1 MRPKIKIDWK
11 KVREKVLQHG
21 LTAFLISQGMPP
33 MLAAEIGNKAKE
45 IYSMVSVSI
54 SDSPEDVMDAVMKKT
69 ADTLFDSGEL
79 SPENR
84 DRLSKEILTWSN
96 VKSWFLNPSNRYQF
110 EDQILSSFRED
121 PGFDADTFDVE
132 DLLDSIDKELN
143 AGIEKDSDALL
154 RMIYLM
160 LRNQQPDTKVL
171 RANRAYADVF
181 TDPLFLHKEKK
192 DTRVT
197 LQNLYVLPDVAL
209 VLGLETYDSHE
220 TYDSQSI
227 DHILKMMLEKASHA
241 ANRFEDVNPFI
252 IIEGDAGCGKTTF
265 VSWLNYH
272 YLKNDNVS
280 LQILGNRPLITVR
293 LRDLDREVLLR
304 NSSLSEA
311 ILDYMHLDSL
321 DTLEKLF
328 PSAVMVLDGFD
339 ELCMIEGLDRNHE
352 ELLYDLSRKRLKGF
366 TYVVTTRPN
375 YIKRN
380 INIRSALFIVLSQF
394 DRQKR
399 KKWLE
404 NYTSPDL
411 CGEEVDEGIRKIIL
425 CEEED
430 DAVSSILGSPMTLY
444 MIAARKGSA
453 QYLDNPWAL
462 YHHIFYSELSET
474 EYNRMFPNPD
484 RNYSHSVAKIND
496 LIYKVCE
503 EIAYRLYQD
512 KYQLYYLTMKE
523 IEEIIDQL
531 IDGADVKNAQRKDLV
546 KRCFGLCCYW
556 KINEDRGAVEFLHN
570 NIRDFFL
577 AEKICRV
584 FDELVENASR
594 DLQNDTKSLQF
605 RIAETFCELFRYMPL
620 SYRTVDFI
628 TLRAKHYQ
636 EKGWNC
642 FSSFEYEKRWA
653 ADCFQKIDDLPIAT
667 GADPVPGYL
676 EVGDRIKS
684 ILSCTLRFYRAVYE
698 PWLKKNERIRLGVPR
713 RGPAIT
719 EIIITEI
726 IKSALGEFFTD
737 VFPKNTASDIELEKY
752 EFLSLDILNKYL
764 YRFVCCDCAFRYGL
778 FINCMFRECSFN
790 AFEMTDYCFINA
802 YFYNTLFDGT
812 IKRCSFQDTVSF
824 YNCIFYA
831 GCVIDKVNFRSAMF
845 SNTEFLCDFGEVD
858 FGNTYLEGISFKG
871 KTFQRASFV
880 KATMT
885 NADLSRTVFKVAEF
899 TSAVLRNAKLCGAHL
914 EGADFREADLTYA
927 DLRGAVMTGV
937 LLQNTVLPD
946 GKHFEKQEDAVAHL
960 ESLDIPGL
968 VI

>member
-11 KVREKVLQHG
+11 NVGEKVLEHG
-21 LTAFLISQGMPP
+21 LTAFLISQGMSPT
-33 MLAAEIGNKAKE
+33 LAAEIGNKAKE

-69 ADTLFDSGEL
+69 ADPLFDSREL

-160 LRNQQPDTKVL
+160 LRNQQPDTKVF

-209 VLGLETYDSHE
+209 APGLANYDSR
-220 TYDSQSI
+220 SI
-227 DHILKMMLEKASHA
+227 DFILKTMLEEAS
-241 ANRFEDVNPFI
+241 RGTIGFEEHNFFI

-293 LRDLDREVLLR
+293 LRDLDRKVLRR

-321 DTLEKLF
+321 NTLEALF
-328 PSAVMVLDGFD
+328 PRAVMILDGFD
-339 ELCMIEGLDRNHE
+339 ELCMIEGLERNHE
-352 ELLYDLSRKRLKGF
+352 ELLYDLSHRRIRGF

-375 YIKRN
+375 YIN
-380 INIRSALFIVLSQF
+380 PGINIDSAFIVLSHF

-404 NYTSPDL
+404 NYTSSDL
-411 CGEEVDEGIRKIIL
+411 CGEEVDASIRQIIL
-425 CEEED
+425 SEEED

-453 QYLDNPWAL
+453 KYLDNPWAL
-462 YHHIFYSELSET
+462 YHHIFYYELSET

-496 LIYKVCE
+496 LVYRVCE
-503 EIAYRLYQD
+503 EIAYRLYQK
-512 KYQLYYLTMKE
+512 KYQLYYLTLKE
-523 IEEIIDQL
+523 VEGIIDQL
-531 IDGADVKNAQRKDLV
+531 IGGSDVKNEQRKELV

-620 SYRTVDFI
+620 SDRTADFI
-628 TLRAKHYQ
+628 MLRSKHYQ

-642 FSSFEYEKRWA
+642 FSCFEYEKRWA

-676 EVGDRIKS
+676 EVADRIKS

-737 VFPKNTASDIELEKY
+737 VFPQNTVSDIELEKY

-764 YRFVCCDCAFRYGL
+764 YRFVCCDCAFRYGV
-778 FINCMFRECSFN
+778 FIKCMFRECSFN
-790 AFEMTDYCFINA
+790 AFEITDYSFINA

-831 GCVIDKVNFRSAMF
+831 GCVIDKVNFSSAMF
-845 SNTEFLCDFGEVD
+845 SNTEFLCDFGEVY
-858 FGNTYLEGISFKG
+858 FSEAGLVGISFKG
-871 KTFQRASFV
+871 KTFQKASFV
-880 KATMT
+880 KAAMT
-885 NADLSRTVFKVAEF
+885 DADLTETVFKVAEF

-914 EGADFREADLTYA
+914 EGADFREADLTGA

-946 GKHFEKQEDAVAHL
+946 GTHLEKQEDAVSHL
-960 ESLDIPGL
+960 KSLDIPGL